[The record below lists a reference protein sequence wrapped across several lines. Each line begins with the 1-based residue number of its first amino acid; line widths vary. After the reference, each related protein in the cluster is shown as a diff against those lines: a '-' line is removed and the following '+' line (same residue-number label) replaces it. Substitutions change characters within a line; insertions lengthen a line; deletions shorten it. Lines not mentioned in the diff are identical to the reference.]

1 MKAQPGIISGWA
13 VSMEGH
19 DREAHWLAF
28 EARHITPFA
37 TGSTPRPLRDL
48 ALDYGFRTEA
58 SLAAAMQVVRKR
70 FRTLLE
76 EVVGEQDGV
85 DPADEVGRVL
95 DVLTR

>member
-13 VSMEGH
+13 VSMEGD

-37 TGSTPRPLRDL
+37 TGSTPRPLREL

-58 SLAAAMQVVRKR
+58 SLAALQVVRKR
-70 FRTLLE
+70 FRALLE

-85 DPADEVGRVL
+85 DPADEVGRVP